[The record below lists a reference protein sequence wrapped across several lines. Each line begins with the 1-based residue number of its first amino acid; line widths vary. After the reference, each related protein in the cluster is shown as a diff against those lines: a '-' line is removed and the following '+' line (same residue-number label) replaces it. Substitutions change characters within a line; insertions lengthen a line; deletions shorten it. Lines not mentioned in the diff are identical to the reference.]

1 MQVIL
6 ERLFKEHKFIKQ
18 WEDKNIEFYSNA
30 DRNIVSY
37 FIVNYIDCTQFED
50 NEDTVK
56 DALNALEKRYVSFDN
71 QEMTLKKS
79 IAKSFSNVDEIA
91 QIDKNTSAIY
101 VMKFSNMSIL
111 DKYRNLIYS
120 IEESSVY
127 FKRYILPY
135 NEIQLAGLTQ
145 AINDYEGKTIESVLT
160 DLADNEDHYYQLLRG
175 GKHNNTYELVIRLF
189 SKIPFLQYQ
198 FRATSD
204 EYCLEDMVKDA
215 LDEEIQKFDEL
226 VSEEI
231 EDIDKY
237 LDINQVGISD
247 DFIKSELDKL
257 LGGSL

>member
-1 MQVIL
+1 MQRIL

-18 WEDKNIEFYSNA
+18 WEDKNIEFYANI
-30 DRNIVSY
+30 DRNMVSY
-37 FIVNYIDCTQFED
+37 FIVNYIDCTQFEA
-50 NEDTVK
+50 NEDIVK
-56 DALNALEKRYVSFDN
+56 DALNDLEKRYVSFDN

-79 IAKSFSNVDEIA
+79 IAKSFSNVEDIA

-101 VMKFSNMSIL
+101 VMKFSNISIL

-145 AINDYEGKTIESVLT
+145 AIKDYGKTIESVLT
-160 DLADNEDHYYQLLRG
+160 DLADDEDNYYQLLKG
-175 GKHNNTYELVIRLF
+175 GNHNNTYELVIRLF

-204 EYCLEDMVKDA
+204 EYSLEDMVKDS

-231 EDIDKY
+231 EDIDNY
-237 LDINQVGISD
+237 LEINQDSISD
-247 DFIKSELDKL
+247 DFINSELDKL
-257 LGGSL
+257 LGV

>member
-1 MQVIL
+1 MIL

-18 WEDKNIEFYSNA
+18 WEDKNIEFYANI
-30 DRNIVSY
+30 DKNIVSY

-50 NEDTVK
+50 NEDSVK
-56 DALNALEKRYVSFDN
+56 DALNDLEKRYVSFDD
-71 QEMTLKKS
+71 QEMTLKKN
-79 IAKSFSNVDEIA
+79 IAKSFSNADEIA

-101 VMKFSNMSIL
+101 VVKFSNMSIL

-135 NEIQLAGLTQ
+135 NDIQLVGLTR
-145 AINDYEGKTIESVLT
+145 AINDYEDKTIESVLT
-160 DLADNEDHYYQLLRG
+160 DLADNEDYYYQLLKG
-175 GKHNNTYELVIRLF
+175 ENHNNTYELVIRLF

-204 EYCLEDMVKDA
+204 ENSLEDMVKGA

-231 EDIDKY
+231 KDIDKY
-237 LDINQVGISD
+237 LEINQTSISD
-247 DFIKSELDKL
+247 DFINSELEKL
-257 LGGSL
+257 FEGV

>member
-101 VMKFSNMSIL
+101 VMKFSNMSIW

-127 FKRYILPY
+127 FK
-135 NEIQLAGLTQ
+135 
-145 AINDYEGKTIESVLT
+145 
-160 DLADNEDHYYQLLRG
+160 
-175 GKHNNTYELVIRLF
+175 
-189 SKIPFLQYQ
+189 
-198 FRATSD
+198 
-204 EYCLEDMVKDA
+204 
-215 LDEEIQKFDEL
+215 
-226 VSEEI
+226 
-231 EDIDKY
+231 
-237 LDINQVGISD
+237 
-247 DFIKSELDKL
+247 
-257 LGGSL
+257 